1 MTITSAGQLDAFLRA
16 VADRRAVVGI
26 IGLGNAAP
34 RHVMAIGESGGNLA
48 FAHDAD
54 DSAGIIGR
62 QFPGAA
68 LFAEFEQN
76 ESCVERNAEFEDAPA
91 ASGPALSIGRIRRAG
106 ERLDGVF
113 VGAQYTLRAKD
124 STMRAGVMDALK
136 SAGIPA
142 TIYYPRPLHR
152 QTAFAE
158 FPADPAGLEQSAA
171 AAKTV
176 FSLPM
181 HPYLTLT
188 DQDRIIGVLQQAC

>member
-1 MTITSAGQLDAFLRA
+1 MTIKSAGQLDAFLRA

-26 IGLGNAAP
+26 IGLGYVAP
-34 RHVMAIGESGGNLA
+34 RHMIAIGESGCDLA
-48 FAHDAD
+48 IAYDAD
-54 DSAGIIGR
+54 DSVGFIGG
-62 QFPGAA
+62 QFSGAA
-68 LFAEFEQN
+68 LFAEFEQV
-76 ESCVERNAEFEDAPA
+76 ESCVERNAEFEDALA
-91 ASGPALSIGRIRRAG
+91 ASVPAQSIGSISRAG
-106 ERLDGVF
+106 ERPDGVLI
-113 VGAQYTLRAKD
+113 GAQYTLRAKD
-124 STMRAGVMDALK
+124 STTRAGVMDALK

-176 FSLPM
+176 FSHPM